1 SLERGRE
8 MEFARK
14 AKPHVVCIPY
24 PAQSH
29 IKAMLKLAKLL
40 HNKGR
45 HITFVNTQFN
55 HKRFLKAGGP
65 NSLDG
70 LPDFRFETIP
80 DGLHPSDADATQD
93 ITAFC
98 ESTRRSC
105 YAPFLDLCAELD
117 DPPVSSIVS
126 DDFMTFTLDAAEVL
140 GIPAI
145 LFWTLSACGF
155 MGFCQFQAL
164 LERGLIPL
172 NDESYLTN
180 GYLDTVVDRILG
192 MKDIRLKDFPGM
204 WLKISSAS
212 YLLTLKTNVVCERV
226 QERRKE
232 MEFARKAKPHVVCIP
247 YPAQSHIKAML
258 KLAKL
263 LHNKGFHITF
273 VNTEFNHKRFLKA
286 GGPNSLDGLPD
297 FRFET
302 IPDGLPPSDDATQD
316 NLALCESVRR
326 TCYAPFLDLCAKL
339 DDPPVSRIVSD
350 GFMTFTLDAAEV
362 LGIPI
367 ILFWTLSACG
377 FMGLYQCQALFD
389 RGLIPLKDESY
400 LTNGYL
406 DTVVDCI
413 PGMKDIRLKDFPDFI
428 RTTNQDDFFLNF
440 CLEAA
445 QRSYKASANI
455 IQTFDALE
463 PDLVNALSTTLP
475 HVYTIGPVQLLLKKM
490 SSEEEHLKFIRY
502 SLWKEEHVCLEWLNS
517 KGPNSVVYV
526 NFGSITVV
534 THQQLVEFALGLANS
549 NQHFLWIIRPDLV
562 VGESAILPPEFV
574 EVTKE
579 RGFIASWCPQEQ
591 VLDHPSIGGF
601 LTHCGWNSTIESL
614 SSGVPMICWPFF
626 ADQPTNCRFICK
638 EWEVGIEIGDVNAE
652 KVEKLARELIEGV
665 EGKRMRNKA
674 KEWKR
679 RAEEATAPDGSSSLN
694 LERLVK
700 KLRSHRT
707 SISS

>member
-1 SLERGRE
+1 

-29 IKAMLKLAKLL
+29 IKATLKLAKLL
-40 HNKGR
+40 HSKG
-45 HITFVNTQFN
+45 
-55 HKRFLKAGGP
+55 L
-65 NSLDG
+65 
-70 LPDFRFETIP
+70 
-80 DGLHPSDADATQD
+80 
-93 ITAFC
+93 
-98 ESTRRSC
+98 
-105 YAPFLDLCAELD
+105 
-117 DPPVSSIVS
+117 
-126 DDFMTFTLDAAEVL
+126 
-140 GIPAI
+140 
-145 LFWTLSACGF
+145 
-155 MGFCQFQAL
+155 
-164 LERGLIPL
+164 
-172 NDESYLTN
+172 
-180 GYLDTVVDRILG
+180 
-192 MKDIRLKDFPGM
+192 
-204 WLKISSAS
+204 
-212 YLLTLKTNVVCERV
+212 
-226 QERRKE
+226 
-232 MEFARKAKPHVVCIP
+232 
-247 YPAQSHIKAML
+247 
-258 KLAKL
+258 
-263 LHNKGFHITF
+263 HITF

-302 IPDGLPPSDDATQD
+302 IPDGLPPSDADATQD
-316 NLALCESVRR
+316 ITALCESVRR

-339 DDPPVSRIVSD
+339 DDPPVSSIVSD

-367 ILFWTLSACG
+367 ILLWTLSACG
-377 FMGLYQCQALFD
+377 FMGFYQCQGLFD

-406 DTVVDCI
+406 DTVVDWI
-413 PGMKDIRLKDFPDFI
+413 PGMKDIRLKDLPGFI
-428 RTTNQDDFFLNF
+428 RTTNQDDFLLNF
-440 CLEAA
+440 CSEAA
-445 QRSYKASANI
+445 QRSYKGSANI

-463 PDLVNALSTTLP
+463 PDLVNALSIMLP
-475 HVYTIGPVQLLLKKM
+475 HLYTIGPVQLLLNQTSL
-490 SSEEEHLKFIRY
+490 SSEEEHLKFIGY

-534 THQQLVEFALGLANS
+534 TPQQLLEFALGLANS
-549 NQHFLWIIRPDLV
+549 NQSFLWIIRPDLV

-591 VLDHPSIGGF
+591 VLNHPSIGGF

-626 ADQPTNCRFICK
+626 GDQPTNCRFICK
-638 EWEVGIEIGDVNAE
+638 EWEVGIEIEDANAE
-652 KVEKLARELIEGV
+652 NFEKLVRELIEGV
-665 EGKRMRNKA
+665 EGKRMKNKA
-674 KEWKR
+674 IEWKK

-700 KLRSHRT
+700 NLWSHRT